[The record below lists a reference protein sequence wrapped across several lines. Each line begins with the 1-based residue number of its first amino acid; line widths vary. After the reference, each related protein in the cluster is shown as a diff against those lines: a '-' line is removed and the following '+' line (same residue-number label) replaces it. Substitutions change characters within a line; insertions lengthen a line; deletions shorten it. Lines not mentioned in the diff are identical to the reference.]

1 MSSATSVGGKNF
13 SVSVTVKDNSEA
25 VLRLVE
31 QNVSSALNAM
41 ATATVQRAKMLAP
54 MSNKETSG
62 NLRDSGRVESEGTLD
77 KAAVFG
83 NSVVPYARYQEFGG
97 DGRRVVRNY
106 TTPGTQAHYLQDAGE
121 SVAKE
126 GLKKYL

>member
-1 MSSATSVGGKNF
+1 MSSATSVGGKAF
-13 SVSVTVKDNSEA
+13 SVSVTIKDNSQA
-25 VLRLVE
+25 ILRMVE

-54 MSNKETSG
+54 MSNKETRG
-62 NLRDSGRVESEGTLD
+62 NLRNSGRVESEGTLE

-83 NSVVPYARYQEFGG
+83 NGIVPYARYQEFGG
-97 DGRRVVRNY
+97 DGRRTIRNY
-106 TTPGTQAHYLQDAGE
+106 TTPGTQAHYLEDAGE

-126 GLKKYL
+126 GLNKYL